1 MYAFS
6 TGFVT

>member
-6 TGFVT
+6 